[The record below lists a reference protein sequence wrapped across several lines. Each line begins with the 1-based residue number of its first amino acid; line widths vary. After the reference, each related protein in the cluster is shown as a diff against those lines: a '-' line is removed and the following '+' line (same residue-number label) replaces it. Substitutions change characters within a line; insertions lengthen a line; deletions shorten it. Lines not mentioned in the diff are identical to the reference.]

1 MSPIQVTI
9 FMDTEISGR
18 DVSLLQMS
26 DSFFPTGLY
35 ATSNGL
41 ERLSQVKR
49 LKRKDIS
56 QFVIIYLR
64 QVVGPSDCT
73 ALGNAYESCKKR
85 DVAALLNTDESL
97 FFMKIIEETR
107 IASVRSGNQL
117 LKCVSSFSKHKKML
131 KDYQNAISTG
141 NATGVYPVSFGV
153 AAWSLDIPKN
163 KAGLILLYGFTVSAV
178 GAALRLGILQ
188 HFEGQQIIHEL
199 RPVILESVLK
209 NIDRPISSM
218 WQFAPG
224 LDILQMKHEMMS
236 SKMFIT

>member
-1 MSPIQVTI
+1 
-9 FMDTEISGR
+9 
-18 DVSLLQMS
+18 
-26 DSFFPTGLY
+26 
-35 ATSNGL
+35 
-41 ERLSQVKR
+41 
-49 LKRKDIS
+49 
-56 QFVIIYLR
+56 
-64 QVVGPSDCT
+64 
-73 ALGNAYESCKKR
+73 
-85 DVAALLNTDESL
+85 
-97 FFMKIIEETR
+97 
-107 IASVRSGNQL
+107 
-117 LKCVSSFSKHKKML
+117 ML

-163 KAGLILLYGFTVSAV
+163 KAGLILLYGFTVSAI

-209 NIDRPISSM
+209 NVDRPISSM

>member
-1 MSPIQVTI
+1 MML
-9 FMDTEISGR
+9 MDTKIGNQ

-41 ERLSQVKR
+41 EALSKVKK
-49 LKRKDIS
+49 LKSKDIS
-56 QFVIIYLR
+56 QFIAVYLKQVI
-64 QVVGPSDCT
+64 GPSDCT

-85 DVAALLNTDESL
+85 DLAALLNTDESL
-97 FFMKIIEETR
+97 YFMRLIEETR
-107 IASVRSGNQL
+107 SASVRSGNQL
-117 LKCVSSFSKHKKML
+117 LKCVSSFVKHKKML
-131 KDYQNAISTG
+131 KDFQNAISTG
-141 NATGVYPVSFGV
+141 NATGIYPVSFGV
-153 AAWSLDIPKN
+153 VAWSLDIPKN
-163 KAGLILLYGFTVSAV
+163 KAGLILLYGFTVSV
-178 GAALRLGILQ
+178 IGAALRLGILQ
-188 HFEGQQIIHEL
+188 HFDGQEIIHEL

-209 NIDRPISSM
+209 NIDRPVSNM